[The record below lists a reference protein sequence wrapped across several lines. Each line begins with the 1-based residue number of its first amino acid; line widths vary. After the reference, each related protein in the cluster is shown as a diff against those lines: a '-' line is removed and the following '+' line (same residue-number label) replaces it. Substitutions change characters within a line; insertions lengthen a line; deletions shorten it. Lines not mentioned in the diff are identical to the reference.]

1 MKILIVLLALVIVS
15 GSNYQHKLNY
25 TNKRSLIAVM
35 TEVENKIKSHSP
47 LDAVLNILTQFRDA
61 VNVE

>member
-1 MKILIVLLALVIVS
+1 MKIFIVLLALVIVS

-25 TNKRSLIAVM
+25 TKKRSLAAVM

-47 LDAVLNILTQFRDA
+47 LIAVLNILTDFKEA
-61 VNVE
+61 V